1 MGMNKAF
8 TGDQAGSTW
17 HPAASTRSCSAF
29 KGPSGLKSK
38 LLMKVDVAMRVNLN
52 LQWKQ
57 GLAKVFHETNGF
69 IAFFGLDSVVV
80 AI

>member
-1 MGMNKAF
+1 
-8 TGDQAGSTW
+8 
-17 HPAASTRSCSAF
+17 
-29 KGPSGLKSK
+29 
-38 LLMKVDVAMRVNLN
+38 MKVDVAMRVNLN